1 MQPHRVPQWHRDRR
15 EERLNNL
22 ALLLGTLAYLA
33 LGMAFLTGV
42 GCVPGDIYREL
53 GEDADD
59 IDFNRYVLVGLAIL
73 WVAVLVLWP
82 LVAVID
88 AAPHVHC
95 LGHRL
100 LYHPWMDCT
109 DEDGWYGS
117 DICGRRPLA
126 WVVRR

>member
-1 MQPHRVPQWHRDRR
+1 
-15 EERLNNL
+15 LNTS

-33 LGMAFLTGV
+33 LGMAFLTATR
-42 GCVPGDIYREL
+42 CTPGNLRAEL
-53 GEDADD
+53 GQDADD
-59 IDFNRYVLVGLAIL
+59 LDFNRHLLVALAIL
-73 WVAVLVLWP
+73 WVALLFFWP
-82 LVAVID
+82 LVAVYEM
-88 AAPHVHC
+88 AYGVHRRVHY

-100 LYHPWMDCT
+100 MYHPSLDCT